1 MNGYLVT
8 MVNLYHDTMPK
19 SPDAITWPS
28 APVVLEDLVG
38 GGDPDELLDE
48 LIAGGHMMVGNPEEV
63 SEQLEAYKTVGCD
76 QLVFGLPQDLH
87 RDEILEL
94 LELFGDK
101 VIPEHDPDRVHSTD
115 RYRATATAEVP
126 HLQPAAPRRRVAD
139 GCPGHRGRA
148 QLSPRRPSWP
158 LTRNA

>member
-1 MNGYLVT
+1 MSC
-8 MVNLYHDTMPK
+8 K
-19 SPDAITWPS
+19 
-28 APVVLEDLVG
+28 DLVA
-38 GGDPDELLDE
+38 GGDPDALLDE

-87 RDEILEL
+87 RDEIHEL

-115 RYRATATAEVP
+115 RYRATAKPKYPTFNQPLPDVEWPTVIPVTALE
-126 HLQPAAPRRRVAD
+126 R
-139 GCPGHRGRA
+139 
-148 QLSPRRPSWP
+148 
-158 LTRNA
+158 T